1 MAAGADARAS
11 SRERSLREV
20 DARYLYRR
28 GVDKAVTVVMAVST
42 AFCLFV
48 LAAIV
53 GYVIYRG
60 ASYINW
66 EFLTHMPV
74 PLGRDGGGIANA
86 IVGSLI
92 IVAMAIFMAVPV
104 GIGSAVYL
112 SEFPGSWLGRPVR
125 LVADVLTGVPSIV
138 VGLFAYAILV
148 APFGTF
154 SGYAGAGA
162 LAFIMVP
169 IILISAQES
178 LRLVPDSLREG
189 ALALGVPRWRVII
202 SVVVPAAYR
211 ALITGLVLAIAR
223 ALGETAPLL
232 FTAFGNR
239 FWSTDPGGP
248 MAAVPLVIYRYAIG
262 PYPQWHEQA
271 WAAAFILVV
280 IVIISSILTRLVLRT
295 RYER

>member
-1 MAAGADARAS
+1 MAIESGSIRA
-11 SRERSLREV
+11 ERSRTLTETN
-20 DARYLYRR
+20 ARYLYRR
-28 GVDKAVTVVMAVST
+28 GVDKGVAFVMAACT
-42 AFCLFV
+42 AFCIFILT
-48 LAAIV
+48 AIV

-60 ASYINW
+60 ASYVNW
-66 EFLTHMPV
+66 EFITHMPV

-92 IVAMAIFMAVPV
+92 IVGMAIALAVPV

-112 SEFPGSWLGRPVR
+112 NEFPNSILGRPVR
-125 LVADVLTGVPSIV
+125 VIADILTGVPSIV

-178 LRLVPDSLREG
+178 LRLVPEALREG
-189 ALALGVPRWRVII
+189 ALALGVPRWRMIL

-248 MAAVPLVIYRYAIG
+248 MAAMPLVIYRYAIG
-262 PYPQWHEQA
+262 PYSQWHEQA

-280 IVIISSILTRLVLRT
+280 IVIMSSILTRLVLRT
-295 RYER
+295 RYDR